1 MLKAW
6 LREFEKFA
14 MRGNMIDMV
23 VGVIIGAAFTKIV
36 DSLVKDII
44 MPPLGLILGKMDF
57 TNLFVVLQKG
67 SGEYPYKT
75 LLDAQNAGAI
85 TLNFGLFLN
94 AMISFLIV
102 AFTVFLLIK
111 TINKL
116 DEKISRR
123 ETAEVDKNTKECPFC
138 CSDIPIK
145 ATRCPHCTSRLDN
158 EE

>member
-14 MRGNMIDMV
+14 MRGNAIDMA
-23 VGVIIGAAFTKIV
+23 VGIIIGAAFSKIV

-44 MPPLGLILGKMDF
+44 MPPLALILGKMDF

-67 SGEYPYKT
+67 SSDSPYKS

-85 TLNFGLFLN
+85 TLNVGMFLN
-94 AMISFLIV
+94 ALISFIIL
-102 AFTVFLLIK
+102 AFAIFILIK
-111 TINKL
+111 FINKL
-116 DEKISRR
+116 DEKICRR
-123 ETAEVDKNTKECPFC
+123 ETAAVDKNTKECPFC

-145 ATRCPHCTSRLDN
+145 ATRCPNCTSRLDN